1 MYARRF
7 RAHSVFFGFG
17 AIAAAAVIAGCTT
30 PHGAS
35 PSTGG
40 AHSGLVIRGSLGYAA
55 RIALPP
61 EAEAII
67 EVRAASAE
75 GALLAERRF
84 ALEGRQVPI
93 PFELTVDRAR
103 LTATRVPVLR
113 GTIRVAGRPDWL
125 SPAVAVDRAAASI
138 DVGTL
143 MLTPARTDSV
153 TRYLSC
159 GEQSASLGGR
169 DGATWLNV
177 GARRF
182 DLRAVAAASGAKY
195 EAPGAAGTT
204 LWDRGERA
212 LLVVDGVA
220 YPECRVATTAPR
232 PFRATGNEPFWQ
244 VQIGADRVTLRTML
258 EPPIEAALPQPT
270 VADGA
275 RIYAV
280 GGGHPLVITI
290 ADRTC
295 VDTMSG
301 MPHPHAVTVRQD
313 GRMLAG
319 CGGDPARLLQA
330 GEWTVDELDGKG
342 IVEGSRLT
350 LVFGHDGRLSGTASC
365 NTYAAAFTLSGES
378 LTIGRAAATRKA
390 CAPALMRQEDRFLR
404 LLGTVQRFD
413 VGSDGAL
420 ILLAADRRVI
430 LARHR

>member
-204 LWDRGERA
+204 LWDRAAAVSRDRQRA
-212 LLVVDGVA
+212 VLA
-220 YPECRVATTAPR
+220 S
-232 PFRATGNEPFWQ
+232 
-244 VQIGADRVTLRTML
+244 ADRRRSRHAAHDART
-258 EPPIEAALPQPT
+258 
-270 VADGA
+270 
-275 RIYAV
+275 
-280 GGGHPLVITI
+280 
-290 ADRTC
+290 ADR
-295 VDTMSG
+295 
-301 MPHPHAVTVRQD
+301 
-313 GRMLAG
+313 
-319 CGGDPARLLQA
+319 GG
-330 GEWTVDELDGKG
+330 
-342 IVEGSRLT
+342 
-350 LVFGHDGRLSGTASC
+350 
-365 NTYAAAFTLSGES
+365 
-378 LTIGRAAATRKA
+378 AAAT
-390 CAPALMRQEDRFLR
+390 
-404 LLGTVQRFD
+404 
-413 VGSDGAL
+413 DGRRRCTHL
-420 ILLAADRRVI
+420 CGRRRPSSRHHDRRPD
-430 LARHR
+430 LR